1 MRARTQE
8 QRERL
13 RCELQQRK
21 RKNNSIENAVFLVYN
36 DARVKRSEPTS
47 YNNDSKEICGI
58 LRRKIKMAAVK
69 ELLRAESDGTLSF
82 GDYTLASKT
91 KKDNYEFEGDLY
103 KVKTFSE
110 ITKLEKNGMFV
121 YESVPGSAVE
131 NFRETDKE
139 VAFTVS
145 APSDV
150 QFTLELEPES
160 EYEVFLDG
168 ASAGRMSTNLSGKL
182 SVSVELS
189 ADQSAEVKVV
199 KC

>member
-1 MRARTQE
+1 MPEA
-8 QRERL
+8 L
-13 RCELQQRK
+13 
-21 RKNNSIENAVFLVYN
+21 YN
-36 DARVKRSEPTS
+36 KIL
-47 YNNDSKEICGI
+47 KETF
-58 LRRKIKMAAVK
+58 RRKHKMAAVK
-69 ELLRAESDGTLSF
+69 ELLRAENDGTLSF
-82 GDYTLASKT
+82 GDYTLTAKT
-91 KKDNYEFEGDLY
+91 KKDNYEFEGDIY

-131 NFRETDKE
+131 NFRETESE

-145 APSDV
+145 AGGDV

-160 EYEVFLDG
+160 EYEVFIG
-168 ASAGRMSTNLSGKL
+168 GNSAGKMATNLSGKL

-189 ADQSAEVKVV
+189 EGQNVPVRVA